1 MTGAAARSITPT
13 RRFVIAAARRF
24 ARRTRAMFPKAFL
37 RTSARGF
44 ASKSTPGL
52 KNVVLI
58 DGCRIPF
65 QPCTRLLPAP
75 NHPMALKPCARCAC
89 GARQTEPRTMWT

>member
-1 MTGAAARSITPT
+1 MARSILVARSIAPT
-13 RRFVIAAARRF
+13 RRFVITAARRF
-24 ARRTRAMFPKAFL
+24 ASDGPTRAMFPKAFL

-75 NHPMALKPCARCAC
+75 NHLWP
-89 GARQTEPRTMWT
+89 

>member
-1 MTGAAARSITPT
+1 MAMRVVRWKHTTC
-13 RRFVIAAARRF
+13 FVINQRATDQRR
-24 ARRTRAMFPKAFL
+24 MLSKAFL

-75 NHPMALKPCARCAC
+75 NRPMALKACARGVLVARGRRDQGLC
-89 GARQTEPRTMWT
+89 GHDGV

>member
-1 MTGAAARSITPT
+1 MYATSLRHHQPT
-13 RRFVIAAARRF
+13 RRTSAVEC
-24 ARRTRAMFPKAFL
+24 AMLSKAFL

-65 QPCTRLLPAP
+65 QPCTRLLQ
-75 NHPMALKPCARCAC
+75 
-89 GARQTEPRTMWT
+89 RQTAL

>member
-1 MTGAAARSITPT
+1 MERVNFAHPPLRHITGG
-13 RRFVIAAARRF
+13 ARRF
-24 ARRTRAMFPKAFL
+24 LRDGPRTMFPKAFL

-75 NHPMALKPCARCAC
+75 YHPMALKPCARCAC
-89 GARQTEPRTMWT
+89 GARQTGPRTMWT

>member
-1 MTGAAARSITPT
+1 MYATSLRHHQPT
-13 RRFVIAAARRF
+13 RRTSAVEC
-24 ARRTRAMFPKAFL
+24 AMLSKAFL

-75 NHPMALKPCARCAC
+75 NRPIALQPCARCAC
-89 GARQTEPRTMWT
+89 GARQTGPRTMWT